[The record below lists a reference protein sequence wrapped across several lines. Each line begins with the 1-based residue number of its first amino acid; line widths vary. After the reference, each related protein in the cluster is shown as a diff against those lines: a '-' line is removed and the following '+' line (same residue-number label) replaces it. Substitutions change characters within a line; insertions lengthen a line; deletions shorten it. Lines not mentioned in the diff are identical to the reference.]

1 MPTIAVRRATRWSLW
16 LVSLLIL
23 GGLVCGSPEAWGTTV
38 PFDARFAG
46 TTVTTP
52 FTFTGGPGFLLT
64 VTGQSNQ
71 GSFDSQ
77 FVVEFTPTG
86 NECELRNGDR
96 GQESEFVGE
105 VIVLTFEKSV
115 DQLFL
120 TLQRGTACQSIV
132 NPAAFDGVTHLVV
145 SGGTGQFAGASG
157 TMTKT
162 WSVTVLAVGLDPTS
176 LLFGS
181 FQGRY
186 DGTIEVAE

>member
-23 GGLVCGSPEAWGTTV
+23 GGLVCGSPEAWGPTV

-52 FTFTGGPGFLLT
+52 LTFTGGPGFLLT

-120 TLQRGTACQSIV
+120 TLQRGTACQSLV
-132 NPAAFDGVTHLVV
+132 NPAAFDGVTHLAV
-145 SGGTGQFAGASG
+145 SGGTGQFEGASG

-162 WSVTVLAVGLDPTS
+162 WSATVLAVGPDSTS

-181 FQGRY
+181 FRGTF

>member
-1 MPTIAVRRATRWSLW
+1 
-16 LVSLLIL
+16 
-23 GGLVCGSPEAWGTTV
+23 V

-64 VTGQSNQ
+64 VTGRSNQ
-71 GSFDSQ
+71 GAFDSQ
-77 FVVEFTPTG
+77 FVAEFTPTG

-120 TLQRGTACQSIV
+120 TLQRGTSCQSIV
-132 NPAAFDGVTHLVV
+132 NPAAFDGVTYLAV
-145 SGGTGQFAGASG
+145 SGGTGQFEGASG

-162 WSVTVLAVGLDPTS
+162 WSVTVLAVGPDPTS